1 MLIKSIASQAR
12 KKKKKGFREINNKTL
27 KTSSFGIKEIL
38 SELWRTFQG
47 EFVEN

>member
-1 MLIKSIASQAR
+1 MLIKSITSQAR
-12 KKKKKGFREINNKTL
+12 KKKGFREINNKTL